1 MISFYENYF
10 NNIIELHNDIREVI
24 KDIPQY
30 ALDWVPGLE
39 MNSLNVLVVHITGA
53 ERYWIGDVIAHDSS
67 GRDREAEFKKQG
79 LSEIE
84 LIQRLEGNEN
94 YLQDLLEQFDLE
106 ELNKK
111 RTSPRNGREVS
122 VGWALSHALKH
133 TALHVGHIQ
142 IMRQLWEQQKKS

>member
-1 MISFYENYF
+1 MISFYENYV
-10 NNIIELHNDIREVI
+10 NNILELHNDTRGVLAE
-24 KDIPQY
+24 IPQI
-30 ALDWVPGLE
+30 ALDWVPGFE

-53 ERYWIGDVIAHDSS
+53 ERYWIGDVIASDPS
-67 GRDREAEFKKQG
+67 GRDRDAEFKKQG
-79 LSEIE
+79 LSGKD
-84 LIQRLEGNEN
+84 LIQRLDENDN
-94 YLQDLLEQFDLE
+94 YLKMVLTKYELE

-142 IMRQLWEQQKKS
+142 IISQLWEQKKAS